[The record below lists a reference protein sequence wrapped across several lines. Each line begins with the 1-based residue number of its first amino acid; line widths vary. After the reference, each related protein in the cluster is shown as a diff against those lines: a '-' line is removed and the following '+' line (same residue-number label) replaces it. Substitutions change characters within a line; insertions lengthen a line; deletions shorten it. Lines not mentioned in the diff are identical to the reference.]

1 MLLVYTSAMSNIDK
15 SFIGR
20 TAVVTGAT
28 RGIGRAI
35 AVELAKRGANVA
47 FVYAKSVEE
56 AEKVDVQL
64 RELGA
69 SVLSK
74 QCDVAKTDEVA
85 EMIKETKKKFGRI
98 DYLVNNAAITRDKL
112 ILRMSEQDWDEVIN
126 VNLKGA
132 WNFARAALR
141 EGIGQNKHEHSSI
154 LNISSITG
162 LSGLEGQT
170 NYAASKAGMVGL
182 TKSLAK
188 EMARRHVTVNALA
201 LGIVYTDMSNTIR
214 EEYRERMRQN
224 TPLGRFAEPQEIARI
239 ACFFLSEDAKFI
251 TGQVIQVD
259 GGLAM

>member
-1 MLLVYTSAMSNIDK
+1 MSDTDR
-15 SFIGR
+15 SFAGR
-20 TAVVTGAT
+20 TAIVTGAT

-35 AVELAKRGANVA
+35 AIDLAKRGANVA

-56 AEKVDVQL
+56 AERVEAQI
-64 RELGA
+64 RELGVD
-69 SVLSK
+69 VLSK
-74 QCDVAKTDEVA
+74 QCDVAKTNDVA
-85 EMIKETKKKFGRI
+85 HMVRQTKEKFGRL

-112 ILRMSEQDWDEVIN
+112 ILRMTEQDWDEVID

-141 EGIGQNKHEHSSI
+141 EGIGHNRHEHNSI

-170 NYAASKAGMVGL
+170 NYAASKAGMIGL

-201 LGIVYTDMSNTIR
+201 LGVVYTDMSKTIR
-214 EEYRERMRQN
+214 EEYREKMRQN

-239 ACFFLSEDAKFI
+239 ACFFLSEEARFI
-251 TGQVIQVD
+251 TGQVVQVD